1 MIQEPLT
8 IGKLIKENKKKL
20 RLRQLNGEVGR
31 DRVIKSYQLNRPGL
45 ELAGHWEYFDATRI
59 QVFGLKEKKYF
70 DKLEKSEI
78 EKIFEK
84 LLSYEIPA
92 IIFAHSTKPPID
104 SIVNMASG
112 KDIAILA
119 TPITTSDIIGML
131 MDYLDW
137 NLAPS
142 TVLHGSLVDVYGVGI
157 LITGRSGIGK
167 SEITLD
173 LVERGHRLV
182 ADDLVK
188 VIKRADNVLI
198 GMGLDFYEHQIEIRG
213 LGIVDVSSM
222 FGIRA
227 IRKQK
232 RVEVQVE
239 LEDWSKLEDYERIGA
254 EEEYVNI
261 LGVDIPLVKLPIFPG
276 KNITVIAEVIAMNH
290 LLKVYGKY
298 VAKDFEKKLLVKIQ
312 KKVNDKDLKQY
323 LKKDFE

>member
-8 IGKLIKENKKKL
+8 VGRLYKDNKKKL
-20 RLRQLNGEVGR
+20 RLRQLNCEIGR
-31 DRVIKSYQLNRPGL
+31 DRLLKSYQLNRPGL
-45 ELAGHWEYFDATRI
+45 ELAGHWEYFDEKRI

-70 DKLEKSEI
+70 DRLNEEEIGEIFKKLV
-78 EKIFEK
+78 
-84 LLSYEIPA
+84 SYNIPA
-92 IIFAHSTKPPID
+92 IIFAHSTKPPIPEILD
-104 SIVNMASG
+104 MATKRNIG
-112 KDIAILA
+112 VFA
-119 TPITTSDIIGML
+119 TSITTSDIIAFL

-142 TVLHGSLVDVYGVGI
+142 SVLHGSLVDVYGVGI
-157 LITGRSGIGK
+157 LLTGRSGIGK

-188 VIKRADNVLI
+188 VIRRADNVLI

-213 LGIVDVSSM
+213 VGIVDVSSM

-239 LEDWSKLEDYERIGA
+239 LEDWSKLDNYERIGTS
-254 EEEYVNI
+254 ETRIKI
-261 LGVDIPLVKLPIFPG
+261 LDVEIPLVKLPIYPG
-276 KNITVIAEVIAMNH
+276 KNITVIIEVIAMNH
-290 LLKVYGKY
+290 LLKTYGKY
-298 VAKDFEKKLLVKIQ
+298 MARDFEKKLFKKLQQ
-312 KKVNDKDLKQY
+312 KARDKELKQY
-323 LKKDFE
+323 FKKDFE